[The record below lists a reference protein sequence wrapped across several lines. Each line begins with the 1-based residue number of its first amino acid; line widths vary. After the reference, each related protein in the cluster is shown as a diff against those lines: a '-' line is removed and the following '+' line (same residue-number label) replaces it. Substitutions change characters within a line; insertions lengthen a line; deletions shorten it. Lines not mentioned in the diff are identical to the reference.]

1 MLIRRINMAQL
12 YGKKTSDGSPKAL
25 ECSDAGELRVV
36 LCATQEDGTVT
47 PVRCDANG
55 QIITVAGT

>member
-1 MLIRRINMAQL
+1 MAQL

-55 QIITVAGT
+55 QIITVAGK